1 MILYLTD
8 EMKEAI
14 QQEVRIL
21 GNTQRDESGTL
32 YLTDE
37 MKGAIQQEVEHRCDV
52 FTDGEWFTDKIKFGL
67 CDLLL
72 GEEVESC
79 EGLCSEDL
87 VALLRKV
94 LGLD

>member
-1 MILYLTD
+1 MTLTK
-8 EMKEAI
+8 EM
-14 QQEVRIL
+14 
-21 GNTQRDESGTL
+21 RDE
-32 YLTDE
+32 
-37 MKGAIQQEVEHRCDV
+37 IRREVEHRCDI

-79 EGLCSEDL
+79 EGMCSEDL